1 MKSNNFELFSTGVSY
16 LIKSIQQLKSRKM
29 AEYGLKGTTALCLCQ
44 ILESETGLTAGE
56 LSDQG
61 EIDKAQVSRCMA
73 ELGEKGFVFR
83 NEKEGKQYRQKYCLT
98 EKGMLAVADIS
109 HTSLGIREQICAGV
123 EERDMEAFWRVL
135 GQLCDNARLI
145 SGRKA

>member
-73 ELGEKGFVFR
+73 ELMEKGFVFR
-83 NEKEGKQYRQKYCLT
+83 DNRDGKLYRQKYCLT
-98 EKGMLAVADIS
+98 EKGQGVARDIVES
-109 HTSLGIREQICAGV
+109 TSAIQAYIRKGV
-123 EERDMEAFWRVL
+123 SDEDMKNFYRVL
-135 GQLCDNARLI
+135 DVLCDNFSNLLE
-145 SGRKA
+145 K

>member
-73 ELGEKGFVFR
+73 ELMEKGFVFR
-83 NEKEGKQYRQKYCLT
+83 DNRDGKLYRQKYCLT
-98 EKGMLAVADIS
+98 EKGQNVARDIVES
-109 HTSLGIREQICAGV
+109 TSAIQTYIRKGV
-123 EERDMEAFWRVL
+123 SDEDMKNFYRVL
-135 GQLCDNARLI
+135 DVLCDNFSNLLE
-145 SGRKA
+145 K